1 MEVKNIKHSK
11 VKNTGLLFELLV
23 RQTTADALS
32 KKADDV
38 AIKLIG
44 KYFGN
49 GKPLNKELK
58 LYKALTEARYS
69 SESKANDLLVEIIEN
84 RKTISNAKLKN
95 EKYNLVKEIKEH
107 YSLDE
112 FFSNK
117 LTNYKELASIYLLF
131 ESVTDE
137 SSALTPAKKVQCKH
151 TLIESITGK
160 SFVAQPVEEVKNET
174 LDEFRKQNDDL
185 RKLTY
190 KIMIDKFN
198 EKYQGLDARQKE
210 LLREYIYNVSNTNQ
224 FRDYVDEKVD
234 VVKEE
239 LIQISPK
246 IEDKSTRIKVEGVAE
261 QIDKLK
267 KGKVVKEEQLVQ
279 LMKYY
284 ELAKEVKKVAKCP
297 KGEKVN
303 G

>member
-1 MEVKNIKHSK
+1 MDVKNIKHSK

-23 RQTTADALS
+23 RQTTADVLA
-32 KKADDV
+32 KKEDDV

-58 LYKALTEARYS
+58 LYKALIEARYS
-69 SESKANDLLVEIIEN
+69 SESKAKDLITEIFN
-84 RKTISNAKLKN
+84 TRKKISNAKLKN

-131 ESVTDE
+131 ESATDE
-137 SSALTPAKKVQCKH
+137 TGELSPVKKVQCKH
-151 TLIESITGK
+151 TIIENITGTP
-160 SFVAQPVEEVKNET
+160 VAKPEEVKNET

-190 KIMIDKFN
+190 KIMLDKFN

-224 FRDYVDEKVD
+224 FRDYVDTQID
-234 VVKEE
+234 VVKDE
-239 LIQISPK
+239 LTKISPK

-261 QIDKLK
+261 QIEKLK